1 MTSSINELKILRVSL
16 IKSMLSEWGNNIKK
30 TRIQLKLKQVVSLA
44 VLLLRPQ
51 ADFKSA
57 HWFKIVNIY
66 TNVNY
71 LKVFE
76 LNKALT
82 NTIIH

>member
-1 MTSSINELKILRVSL
+1 VNGNL
-16 IKSMLSEWGNNIKK
+16 ITKK

-57 HWFKIVNIY
+57 HSSKIVNICPI
-66 TNVNY
+66 VNY
-71 LKVFE
+71 LEGFCLQKPE
-76 LNKALT
+76 E
-82 NTIIH
+82 

>member
-1 MTSSINELKILRVSL
+1 
-16 IKSMLSEWGNNIKK
+16 MLSEWGNNIKK

-57 HWFKIVNIY
+57 HLSKIVNIY

-71 LKVFE
+71 LEGFYTHKPKE
-76 LNKALT
+76 
-82 NTIIH
+82 

>member
-1 MTSSINELKILRVSL
+1 
-16 IKSMLSEWGNNIKK
+16 

-57 HWFKIVNIY
+57 HSSKIVNICPI
-66 TNVNY
+66 VNY
-71 LKVFE
+71 LEGFCLQKPE
-76 LNKALT
+76 E
-82 NTIIH
+82 